1 MDPDTQILEA
11 LSREEGKAIDSFLF
25 ATSLGLAHAQVVGAA
40 KSLEAEGYVICDA
53 FTSEHLIL
61 TEESVS
67 YVADGSPEAQLF
79 QALPSDG
86 GTSEADL
93 ESLFSRE
100 FVSIAKGKCLK
111 NKWIVRDPGSGL
123 YKRLVPAI
131 LKDELV
137 EQLLAVRDGTTSDEK
152 LAKELQRRKLVEKI
166 KRTTFKIVRG
176 HAFAPLRR
184 KLYTDI
190 SKEMLDTG
198 EWEKTVFK
206 EYNFE
211 ALGREPGGGHV
222 HALMKVRAEFRQI
235 LLEMGFAEMPTD
247 RFVESSFWNF
257 DSLFQ
262 PQSHPSRDMHDT
274 FFLAAPARS
283 LSLPAGYVRRVQDIH
298 EHGGFGSLGYG
309 YNWSVDEAFKN
320 VLRTHTT
327 AVSSRMLYKLANQP
341 GGFKPA
347 KLFSIDRVFRNESLD
362 ATHLAEFHQVEGVVA
377 DYNLS
382 LGDLIG
388 LIQEFFRRIG
398 ITRLRFKPAF
408 NPYTEPSME
417 IFGYHPDLKK
427 WTEIGNSGMFRP
439 EMLRPMGFPDNVR
452 VIAWGLSLER
462 PTMIKYR
469 CKNIRELFGHK
480 VRLDL
485 ARSQP
490 ICRFEVPVIQGGLS
504 DAAFPSDDCSSG
516 LE

>member
-152 LAKELQRRKLVEKI
+152 LAKELQRRKLVEKMYVCVKVSI
-166 KRTTFKIVRG
+166 FGYLTAINLVCSKRTTFKIVRG

-190 SKEMLDTG
+190 SKEMLDT
-198 EWEKTVFK
+198 
-206 EYNFE
+206 
-211 ALGREPGGGHV
+211 
-222 HALMKVRAEFRQI
+222 
-235 LLEMGFAEMPTD
+235 
-247 RFVESSFWNF
+247 
-257 DSLFQ
+257 
-262 PQSHPSRDMHDT
+262 
-274 FFLAAPARS
+274 
-283 LSLPAGYVRRVQDIH
+283 
-298 EHGGFGSLGYG
+298 
-309 YNWSVDEAFKN
+309 
-320 VLRTHTT
+320 
-327 AVSSRMLYKLANQP
+327 
-341 GGFKPA
+341 
-347 KLFSIDRVFRNESLD
+347 
-362 ATHLAEFHQVEGVVA
+362 
-377 DYNLS
+377 
-382 LGDLIG
+382 
-388 LIQEFFRRIG
+388 
-398 ITRLRFKPAF
+398 
-408 NPYTEPSME
+408 
-417 IFGYHPDLKK
+417 
-427 WTEIGNSGMFRP
+427 
-439 EMLRPMGFPDNVR
+439 
-452 VIAWGLSLER
+452 
-462 PTMIKYR
+462 
-469 CKNIRELFGHK
+469 
-480 VRLDL
+480 
-485 ARSQP
+485 
-490 ICRFEVPVIQGGLS
+490 
-504 DAAFPSDDCSSG
+504 
-516 LE
+516 